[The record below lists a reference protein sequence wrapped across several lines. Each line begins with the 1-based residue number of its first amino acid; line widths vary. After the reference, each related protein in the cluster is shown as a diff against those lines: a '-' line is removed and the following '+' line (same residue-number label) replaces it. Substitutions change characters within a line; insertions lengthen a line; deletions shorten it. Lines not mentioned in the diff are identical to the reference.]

1 MEEPTNDYYDIAYIA
16 SQKAIND
23 VLINNN
29 AFSNEIIFNYV
40 TSRNSLTGNEDTQ
53 KSILEALRMC
63 GVKEY
68 ATQECKDH
76 LDVLRK
82 SFEGSENQKFF
93 SALSMEKDYTIELLS
108 DGALEIIEVDQNH
121 GQKLKN
127 EISAHKNNLGVVK
140 GGFVANFLHNW
151 KVSYKLASL
160 YLEKV
165 TSSQEKVSRYYQA
178 DLVIDDVSKFVVK
191 LNTNLSELVGKQY
204 ELHEQDIHKLNSM
217 GVNYHDISTEDWM
230 KLCKGEIAGPVNMVI
245 GESKT
250 SVLLMIK
257 DDQIG
262 CYHLNDVS
270 QTKLF
275 ELANGEQAGKSL
287 GESNSANVKQSI
299 GNYLFTE
306 LGIVTVGFSNQDF
319 ELLRNGLLSNVIMRS
334 SRPDVF
340 AADGDSNRMGKVRL
354 QFDEQ
359 GKILGHEIVPRIEKL
374 EIQENYKGNLLSKE
388 QIEEL
393 QKLGEV
399 EKVVYLN
406 IDNKENVK
414 GFLSVDISVN
424 QVVFTSADK
433 INIPGKVNG
442 NEIHEEYK
450 HQLMDGKSV
459 IFYDFRHEG
468 EDITAVV
475 KLDKLTG
482 QLDIEKVEEYVER
495 IEKKSEITQEVK
507 AESKALEIP
516 VSFLGYEFSQNDIM
530 ALKENQGIKD
540 AVGVE
545 INGERVDG
553 FISVNSESKE
563 LVFLAKSDILID
575 KEILGKNELTKEQK
589 QALVNGFSV
598 LYPGFE
604 QNDMKSN
611 VKIEINRLDGTTK
624 IAPVMSGKQL
634 WEEKLANAAEQKG
647 KKEKESFA
655 VKLN

>member
-1 MEEPTNDYYDIAYIA
+1 MEEPNNDYYDIAYIA

-40 TSRNSLTGNEDTQ
+40 TSRNAPTSNEETQ
-53 KSILEALRMC
+53 KSILEALRTC

-68 ATQECKDH
+68 ATLECKEH
-76 LDVLRK
+76 LEVLRK
-82 SFEGSENQKFF
+82 SFEGEDNKKFF
-93 SALSMEKDYTIELLS
+93 SAMSLEKEYSIELLS
-108 DGALEIIEVDQNH
+108 DGALEIIEIDKKH

-127 EISAHKNNLGVVK
+127 EIGSHKKNLGVVK

-165 TSSQEKVSRYYQA
+165 TSSQEKVSRFYQA

-191 LNTNLSELVGKQY
+191 LNTNLSELVGRQF
-204 ELHEQDIHKLNSM
+204 ELHDQDIHKLNSM
-217 GVNYHDISTEDWM
+217 GVNYRDISTEDWM

-275 ELANGEQAGKSL
+275 ELANGQQAGKSL
-287 GESNSANVKQSI
+287 GESKSANVKQAI

-319 ELLRNGLLSNVIMRS
+319 ELLRNGLLPNAIMRS
-334 SRPDVF
+334 SRPEVF
-340 AADGDSNRMGKVRL
+340 ASDGNNRMGKVRL
-354 QFDEQ
+354 EFDEQ
-359 GKILGHEIVPRIEKL
+359 GKILGHEIVPRMEKL
-374 EIQENYKGNLLSKE
+374 ELQENYKGNLLSKE

-399 EKVVYLN
+399 EKAVYLN
-406 IDNKENVK
+406 VDNKENVK
-414 GFLSVDISVN
+414 GFLIVDHSVN
-424 QVVFTSADK
+424 QVIFTMAER
-433 INIPGKVNG
+433 INIPSKVNG

-495 IEKKSEITQEVK
+495 IEMKADVQKEVNTENK
-507 AESKALEIP
+507 VLEIP
-516 VSFLGYEFSQNDIM
+516 ESFLGYEFSQNDIM
-530 ALKENQGIKD
+530 ALKESHGIKE
-540 AVGVE
+540 AVSVE
-545 INGERVDG
+545 MNGERVDG
-553 FISVNSESKE
+553 FISVNTESKE

-589 QALVNGFSV
+589 QALVNGYSV
-598 LYPGFE
+598 LFPGFE
-604 QNDMKSN
+604 QNDVKSN

-624 IAPVMSGKQL
+624 IVPVMSGKQL
-634 WEEKLANAAEQKG
+634 WEDKLASAAEQKG